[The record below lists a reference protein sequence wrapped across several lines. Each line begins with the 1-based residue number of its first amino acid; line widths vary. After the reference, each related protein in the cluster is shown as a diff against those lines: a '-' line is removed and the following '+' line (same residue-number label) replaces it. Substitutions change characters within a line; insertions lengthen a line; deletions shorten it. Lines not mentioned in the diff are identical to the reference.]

1 MTSQNRVLEKALY
14 SGGLLSQGKKRHRD
28 EMSRLVEQDQQL
40 LRQENERLQMEVRRA
55 REDLLQ
61 SRETVTCRFKVVPS
75 APRFVSL
82 TWSRFSHA
90 QVRQLD
96 ASVLSL
102 SQSSAALEQENAAL
116 KRELAA
122 QKELSSV
129 RIIHT
134 PKRSPVGHI
143 GAVGSGSA
151 CASRAAQE
159 DKDTCSWK
167 ASSRRTKH
175 SRRR

>member
-1 MTSQNRVLEKALY
+1 MY

-28 EMSRLVEQDQQL
+28 ELSRLAEQDQQL
-40 LRQENERLQMEVRRA
+40 LRQENERLQAEVRRA

-61 SRETVTCRFKVVPS
+61 SRETVPRRFKAVPS
-75 APRFVSL
+75 APDVSL
-82 TWSRFSHA
+82 TRRFSHA

-96 ASVLSL
+96 ATVLSL
-102 SQSSAALEQENAAL
+102 SQSSAAKALEQENAAL

-134 PKRSPVGHI
+134 PKRSPADHV

-159 DKDTCSWK
+159 DQDTCSWR

-175 SRRR
+175 